1 MSGAWWFVVRRAR
14 TQLGVLIA
22 VLVVLV
28 AGTTLLGTC
37 TLLLTTAQDAA
48 LTAAL
53 RAAAPGDVEVSAS
66 LDVVGGDPTAVVADA
81 THVVDTTLAPL
92 GSTTSTWLTSAMVSV
107 PGSAAEPAR
116 QGYLASATDLPDHA
130 RLTAGR
136 WPAGQLGDGS
146 WETAVPEFTAQQLGL
161 QVGSR
166 VALQGTSGRQVGGT
180 ASGMSVVVVG
190 TFTPTVTD
198 AATWNRD
205 LLAGAGYSPAWQKP
219 GSGGRVM
226 LPTYG
231 PFVVDPAAI
240 LAGSDGLSQVSLVA
254 RPDLTDA
261 TAAALRTVRASL
273 PAASRTLADALG
285 DRVRTSSVTSGL
297 SRALDA
303 AWAQQRAT
311 RSVVLV
317 LALMGTMLAG
327 AALGLAGL
335 IVSGR
340 RHTETGLLV
349 ARGAG
354 RAQQVAA
361 ATGESL
367 VLALVSTALAVPLSV
382 ALYQGVTR
390 LPLLVHAGI
399 TGHAGVTSGLV
410 VSVLAGS
417 LLLALILV
425 VPAFR
430 STEHQGRSRSRLRGV
445 AARSGGDLLLV
456 GLATVSYLQLRDHA
470 SDQGAGVDPVLVA
483 APVLFLLAVSVVALR
498 AVPWV
503 ARAAERYAR
512 RSRRLVVPLAAWEV
526 ARRPQSMVIGLL
538 LVLGT
543 AAGTFGVSFDHT
555 WSVSQTDQADAR
567 VGTALSVNLAP
578 LPTLAQGTALAG
590 ATEGS
595 PSPVTHRTIG
605 VGAWSGSASAG
616 GSGGAVL
623 VAVDTTRASTLLRG
637 RLPAGETWAGLTAGL
652 APSTPVASVPIA
664 SDADGVQIAIT
675 GTGSAGGRPMH
686 VVPTVV
692 VQDAWGN
699 RSSLVGTTV
708 ALDGQQHLVTLP
720 FPASPRPIE
729 GRLTVVGMD
738 LAAAAEAGVDPSNLE
753 LSSALSVTV
762 EIPDGGRQSSSSAAE
777 WTLSLPSASLPSVT
791 AATVRA
797 EGGNG
802 VTTVTTEATIATNLL
817 SVTPAEI
824 MLTPFAAPD
833 EVPVVVSEDL
843 ARETNSWPGTEL
855 GLTVGSAT
863 VRARVVATA
872 PYVPSAVGHPAILA
886 DEDLLSRAVL
896 TQLERGNLTDVWW
909 LGSSDD
915 TPGTVARVRALGLG
929 EPVSASA
936 TAESLS
942 SGPLRVG
949 IRAALGLLVVAAV
962 LLAVAGMVLHTVAS
976 LEARSVEIAR
986 LLGIGIS
993 RRAVVASH
1001 VVQYAAVNL
1010 LVVGAGAVAGGV
1022 VAAVVGPHLA
1032 LSETGQVPV
1041 PAPIAVIPWAEE
1053 IVLVAGLLVLL
1064 TVVVVPVAQVL
1075 VRRAGA
1081 AHLRLDGTS

>member
-1 MSGAWWFVVRRAR
+1 MSGAWWFVVRRTR
-14 TQLGVLIA
+14 TQLGLLVA

-37 TLLLTTAQDAA
+37 ALLLTIAQDDA

-53 RAAAPGDVEVSAS
+53 RDAAPGAVDVSAS
-66 LDVVGGDPTAVVADA
+66 LGVVGGDPAAVVADA

-92 GSTTSTWLTSAMVSV
+92 GSATSTWLTSAMVSV
-107 PGSAAEPAR
+107 PGSADQPDR
-116 QGYLASATDLPDHA
+116 QGYLESATDLPDHA

-136 WPAGQLGDGS
+136 WPRGQLGDGS
-146 WETAVPEFTAQQLGL
+146 WETAVPEFAAQQLGL
-161 QVGSR
+161 KMGSR
-166 VALQGTSGRQVGGT
+166 VELQGMSGRQVGGS

-190 TFTPTVTD
+190 TFTPTVAD
-198 AATWNRD
+198 ATTWNRD
-205 LLAGAGYSPAWQKP
+205 LLVGAGYAPAWEKP
-219 GSGGRVM
+219 GSEGWVT

-240 LAGSDGLSQVSLVA
+240 LAGPDGLSQVSLVA

-273 PAASRTLADALG
+273 TGAGRTLATALG
-285 DRVRTSSVTSGL
+285 DRVRTSSITSGL
-297 SRALDA
+297 SGTLDS

-317 LALMGTMLAG
+317 LALMGTLLAG

-340 RHTETGLLV
+340 RHAETGLLV

-354 RAQQVAA
+354 RAQRVAA

-367 VLALVSTALAVPLSV
+367 VLALVAAALAVPLSV

-390 LPLLVHAGI
+390 LPLLEHAGI
-399 TGHAGVTSGLV
+399 TGHAGVTGGLV

-417 LLLALILV
+417 LVLASILV
-425 VPAFR
+425 VPAIR
-430 STEHQGRSRSRLRGV
+430 STEHKGRSRSRLRGV

-456 GLATVSYLQLRDHA
+456 GLAAVSYLQLRDHA

-483 APVLFLLAVSVVALR
+483 APVLCLVALSVAALR
-498 AVPWV
+498 TVPWV

-512 RSRRLVVPLAAWEV
+512 RSRHLVGPLAAWEV
-526 ARRPQSMVIGLL
+526 ARRPQSMVVGLL
-538 LVLGT
+538 VVLGT
-543 AAGTFGVSFDHT
+543 AAATFGVSFDRT
-555 WSVSQTDQADAR
+555 WSASQIDQADAR

-578 LPTLAQGTALAG
+578 LPSLAQGHTLAG
-590 ATEGS
+590 VTEGR
-595 PSPVTHRTIG
+595 PTPVTHRTIG
-605 VGAWSGSASAG
+605 VGAWSGSSSAG
-616 GSGGAVL
+616 GSGGTWL
-623 VAVDTTRASTLLRG
+623 VGVDTTRASTLLRG

-652 APSTPVASVPIA
+652 APSAPVAFVPIA
-664 SDADGVQIAIT
+664 SDAHGVQLAIT
-675 GTGSAGGRPMH
+675 GTGSAGERPMH

-699 RSSLVGTTV
+699 RAPVVGTSV
-708 ALDGQQHLVTLP
+708 ALDGQRHLVTLP

-729 GRLTVVGMD
+729 GELTVVGVD
-738 LAAAAEAGVDPSNLE
+738 LDVSMEPGVHPSNLD
-753 LSSALSVTV
+753 LSSALAVTT
-762 EIPDGGRQSSSSAAE
+762 EIPDGGRQGSSSAAE
-777 WTLSLPSASLPSVT
+777 WTLSLPSASFPSVS

-797 EGGNG
+797 EDGNG
-802 VTTVTTEATIATNLL
+802 VTTVTTEATVATYLL
-817 SVTPAEI
+817 SVTPATM

-872 PYVPSAVGHPAILA
+872 PYVPSAVGRPAILA

-896 TQLERGNLTDVWW
+896 TQLERGSLTDAWW
-909 LGSSDD
+909 LGPSDD
-915 TPGTVARVRALGLG
+915 TPGTADRVRALGLG
-929 EPVSASA
+929 EPVSASV
-936 TAESLS
+936 TAASLG

-949 IRAALGLLVVAAV
+949 IRSALGLLVVAAV
-962 LLAVAGMVLHTVAS
+962 VLAVAGMVLHTVAS

-993 RRAVVASH
+993 RRAVVAVH
-1001 VVQYAAVNL
+1001 AVQYAAVNL

-1041 PAPIAVIPWAEE
+1041 PTPMPVIPWGEE
-1053 IVLVAGLLVLL
+1053 AVLVAGLLVLL
-1064 TVVVVPVAQVL
+1064 TLAVLPVVQLL